1 MESRVK
7 LPRFLHR
14 PKNSRGQAMVEMALI
29 LPLLALLLVM
39 SIDFGRVFFGR
50 VALENAARI
59 GADFAASHASAWNG
73 DAPDDGEQDA
83 LDLYRRQIAQDLQ
96 SLNCQLAGNPADPI
110 EDRVPAPNF
119 DPDGDGVD
127 DFSDSALVQVKLDCA
142 FELLT
147 PLAESALGGPI
158 TLHADALFAINGT
171 MHTGLA
177 GGAPPPPPPPGACDP
192 PIASFTTV
200 PPKSAGGRVNIPSN
214 TNVTFTDTSTAEA
227 GCAIAQW
234 VWAFGDGS
242 TGSGPS
248 PVTHLYV
255 YGGSGPHTNYTA
267 VLTVTNTGGS
277 DTETITVRVA
287 KP

>member
-1 MESRVK
+1 VK

-14 PKNSRGQAMVEMALI
+14 SKHSRGQAMVEFALL

-39 SIDFGRVFFGR
+39 AIDFGRVFFGR

-59 GADFAASHASAWNG
+59 GADFAASHAGAWNG
-73 DAPDDGEQDA
+73 VPNVEEQES

-110 EDRVPAPNF
+110 EDRVPTPDF
-119 DPDGDGVD
+119 DIDGDGVD
-127 DFSDSALVQVKLDCA
+127 VFSDSALVEVKLDCA

-158 TLHADALFAINGT
+158 TLHADAQFAINHT

-177 GGAPPPPPPPGACDP
+177 GGGPPPPPPPGACDP

-200 PPKSAGGRVNIPSN
+200 PPKSAGGRVNIASN

-227 GCAIAQW
+227 GCAIAPW
-234 VWAFGDGS
+234 EWTFGDGA

-267 VLTVTNTGGS
+267 ALTVTNTGGS